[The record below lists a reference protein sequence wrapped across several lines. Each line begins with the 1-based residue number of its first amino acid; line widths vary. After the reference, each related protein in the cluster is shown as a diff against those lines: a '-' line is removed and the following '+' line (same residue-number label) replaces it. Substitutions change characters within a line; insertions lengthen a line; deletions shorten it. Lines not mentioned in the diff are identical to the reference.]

1 MLEREILLVRY
12 LASSGLGS
20 RRHCDRL
27 IADKKVTVNGE
38 TAALGQRINPGK
50 DRVLVDDIPV
60 ESAPEN
66 IYILLNK
73 PRGCLV
79 SDRDPEGRPLAKDL
93 LPEFGMRLFPVG
105 RLDFQTEGAL
115 LMTNDG
121 IWANKISHPRNQI
134 LKKYLA
140 KVRNLPTMATLK
152 RWETGFTD
160 QGQFLK
166 AFSAKIYSRTKKN
179 AWIEVLLTGGVNRQ
193 VRRMGTK
200 TGHPVVKLIR
210 TSVGPVE
217 LGNLAPGKFRY
228 LTPTEIRGLMKP
240 MTVKSP
246 RQAKRSKRS
255 RELRQS

>member
-1 MLEREILLVRY
+1 MLDKEMLLVRY
-12 LASSGLGS
+12 LSSSGIGS
-20 RRHCDRL
+20 RRYCDRL
-27 IADKKVTVNGE
+27 IQEKHVTVNSE
-38 TAALGQRINPGK
+38 IAVVGQRVTPGK
-50 DRVLVDDIPV
+50 DRILVDDVPV
-60 ESAPEN
+60 EAAPES

-73 PRGCLV
+73 PRGYLV
-79 SDRDPEGRPLAKDL
+79 SDRDPEGRPLAKNL
-93 LPEFGMRLFPVG
+93 LPDFGMRLFPVG

-140 KVRNLPTMATLK
+140 KVRNLPTLAALK
-152 RWETGFTD
+152 RWEKGFTD

-166 AFSAKIYSRTKKN
+166 AHSARIYSRTKKN
-179 AWIEVLLTGGVNRQ
+179 AWIEVQLSGGVNRQ

-210 TSVGPVE
+210 TSIGPVE
-217 LGNLAPGKFRY
+217 LGELSPGKFRY

-240 MTVKSP
+240 TTSPSP
-246 RQAKRSKRS
+246 RQIKKSKRN
-255 RELRQS
+255 RGFRQR